1 MKKTLL
7 FLLPF
12 CLFLAAC
19 NSYSPKNYKKYRG
32 ISYEQYEQEKLKKEQ
47 DLMREQQAEILE
59 SDINTPEIEE
69 ESIEDIVEST
79 NSTYGDAVVVMAS
92 KKIPLSKDASS
103 LDMRAFQTALD
114 RAYRTALRQ
123 YRAAGFTYAISPAG
137 TVNPLSVMD
146 VQCILSEDS
155 ADAKGKA
162 TCDLFFS
169 EIPQEY
175 EKEKAK

>member
-1 MKKTLL
+1 MKKIIL
-7 FLLPF
+7 FLLPL

-19 NSYSPKNYKKYRG
+19 NTYNQKNYKKYRG
-32 ISYEQYEQEKLKKEQ
+32 ISYEQYELEKMKKEKA
-47 DLMREQQAEILE
+47 LIREQQTDILE
-59 SDINTPEIEE
+59 SDISAPVIPE

-92 KKIPLSKDASS
+92 TKIPLGRDATS
-103 LDMRAFQTALD
+103 LDMRTFQTALD
-114 RAYRTALRQ
+114 NAYKTALRQ

-146 VQCILSEDS
+146 VQCILSEES